1 MPYRLSLI
9 AAMLLFGAAASAG
22 SVIRT
27 TGGAVQGITSDSVT
41 VYKGMRY
48 AAPVEAEVYEGS
60 ARLVR
65 ASAGDAEPEP
75 EAQAAEEDEP
85 EAAPTRAGKLVVV
98 ISRPSQLLDMVLAN
112 GRRGLSIA
120 RYKGLSEMNAEQLW
134 ETTLDPDKPHPA
146 SSKG

>member
-9 AAMLLFGAAASAG
+9 AAMLLFGAAASAE

-27 TGGAVQGITSDSVT
+27 TGGAVQVMTSDSVT
-41 VYKGMRY
+41 AKGMRY

-85 EAAPTRAGKLVVV
+85 EAAPTRAGKLDVV

-112 GRRGLSIA
+112 GQRGLSIA
-120 RYKGLSEMNAEQLW
+120 RYKGLGEMNAEQLW

-146 SSKG
+146 SGKG

>member
-9 AAMLLFGAAASAG
+9 AAILLFGAAASAE

-60 ARLVR
+60 ARLM
-65 ASAGDAEPEP
+65 GDVVEPRREFIQ
-75 EAQAAEEDEP
+75 ENALNVAN
-85 EAAPTRAGKLVVV
+85 
-98 ISRPSQLLDMVLAN
+98 LDV
-112 GRRGLSIA
+112 
-120 RYKGLSEMNAEQLW
+120 
-134 ETTLDPDKPHPA
+134 
-146 SSKG
+146 